1 MWAEIAVSAAKVA
14 VIAGTVLTLVAVM
27 EWVERRGAA
36 FIQDRL
42 GPNRVGPLGLF
53 QPIVDAVK
61 LLFKEDLTPANVSRG
76 LYLLAPMISVSVALL
91 TFIVIPFGA
100 GKDVT
105 VFGVP
110 LGGIEVA
117 PDLGVG
123 VLFLL
128 AIGSL
133 GVYGIVLAG
142 WSSNNKYSLL
152 GGLRSSAQLISYEL
166 SMTLAVLGVLLATGS
181 LRLDDVVA
189 RQGGQFWFGVV
200 PQWNVVPQIVG
211 CIVFVIAVFAETN
224 RLPFD
229 LAEAETELVAGY
241 HVEYSSMKFAA
252 FLMSE
257 YMNMV
262 TASALIVTLFFG
274 GWTFP
279 GMSRFS
285 GWPLLALSLVA
296 FGIKLAFFLWLF
308 VWVRWSLPRFRYD
321 QLMRLGWKGLLPL
334 ATLNLVWV
342 GVAMAMGW
350 IR

>member
-1 MWAEIAVSAAKVA
+1 MWAELAVTAIKLVVGAVA
-14 VIAGTVLTLVAVM
+14 LLSSVVVM
-27 EWVERRGAA
+27 VWVERRGAA

-42 GPNRVGPLGLF
+42 GPNRVGPLGLA
-53 QPIVDAVK
+53 QPVIDAIK
-61 LLFKEDLTPANVSRG
+61 LFFKEDVTPASVNRG
-76 LYLLAPMISVSVALL
+76 LYFLAPMISMFVALV
-91 TFIVIPFGA
+91 TFIVIPFGS
-100 GKDVT
+100 GRDVQL
-105 VFGVP
+105 FGVP
-110 LGGIEVA
+110 FGDFMVA
-117 PDLGVG
+117 SDLGVG

-181 LRLDDVVA
+181 LHLGDVVSHQA
-189 RQGGQFWFGVV
+189 GALWRWNAV
-200 PQWNVVPQIVG
+200 PQVIGFVT
-211 CIVFVIAVFAETN
+211 FVIAVFAETN

-252 FLMSE
+252 FFMSE

-262 TASALIVTLFFG
+262 TAAALIVTLFLG
-274 GWTFP
+274 GWTVP
-279 GMSRFS
+279 GLHVS
-285 GWPLLALSLVA
+285 GWLGLAVSVGV
-296 FGIKLAFFLWLF
+296 FLAKVGFFLWLF

-321 QLMRLGWKGLLPL
+321 QLMELGWKGLLPL

-342 GVAMAMGW
+342 GVAMTLGW
-350 IR
+350 L

>member
-1 MWAEIAVSAAKVA
+1 MWAEIAVTSAKLVVVA
-14 VIAGTVLTLVAVM
+14 GSILTSVAVM

-61 LLFKEDLTPANVSRG
+61 LLFKEDITPTSVNKG
-76 LYLLAPMISVSVALL
+76 LYYLAPALSVFVALV

-100 GKDVT
+100 GNDVK

-110 LGGIEVA
+110 LGGFIVA
-117 PDLGVG
+117 PDLSVG
-123 VLFLL
+123 ILYLL
-128 AIGSL
+128 ALSSL
-133 GVYGIVLAG
+133 GVYGIVIAG
-142 WSSNNKYSLL
+142 WASNNKYSLL

-166 SMTLAVLGVLLATGS
+166 AMTLAVLGVLLATGS

-189 RQGGQFWFGVV
+189 HQTTHLWNFIPQFIGFVV
-200 PQWNVVPQIVG
+200 
-211 CIVFVIAVFAETN
+211 FTTAVFAETN

-257 YMNMV
+257 YINMT

-279 GMSRFS
+279 GMHLLS
-285 GWPLLALSLVA
+285 GWWLLLASIAA
-296 FGIKLAFFLWLF
+296 FVVKLAFFLWLF

-342 GVAMAMGW
+342 GFGLAMRW
-350 IR
+350 L

>member
-1 MWAEIAVSAAKVA
+1 MWAELAVAAFKVVFAA
-14 VIAGTVLTLVAVM
+14 VVVLTSVPIMV
-27 EWVERRGAA
+27 WVERRGAA

-53 QPIVDAVK
+53 QPIIDVVK
-61 LLFKEDLTPANVSRG
+61 LLFKEHITPKNVHRG
-76 LYLLAPMISVSVALL
+76 LYFLAPGIALTVALV

-100 GKDVT
+100 GGDVT

-110 LGGIEVA
+110 LGGMNAAAGLE
-117 PDLGVG
+117 VG
-123 VLFLL
+123 VLYLL
-128 AIGSL
+128 ALSSL

-166 SMTLAVLGVLLATGS
+166 AMTMAVLGVLLATGS

-189 RQGGQFWFGVV
+189 AQQQHV
-200 PQWNVVPQIVG
+200 WNVLLQP
-211 CIVFVIAVFAETN
+211 IAFICFLVASFAETN

-229 LAEAETELVAGY
+229 LPEAETELVAGY

-252 FLMSE
+252 FFMAE
-257 YMNMV
+257 YMNMF
-262 TASALIVTLFFG
+262 TAAALSVTLFFG
-274 GWTFP
+274 GWSLP
-279 GMSRFS
+279 GVHLT
-285 GWPLLALSLVA
+285 GWLGLIVSLVV
-296 FGIKLAFFLWLF
+296 FLAKVGFFLWLF

-321 QLMRLGWKGLLPL
+321 QLMALGWKGLLPL

-342 GVAMAMGW
+342 GVAMSLGW
-350 IR
+350 L

>member
-1 MWAEIAVSAAKVA
+1 MWAEIAVTSAKLVVVA
-14 VIAGTVLTLVAVM
+14 GSVLTCVAVM

-61 LLFKEDLTPANVSRG
+61 LLFKEDITPTSVNKG
-76 LYLLAPMISVSVALL
+76 LYYLAPALSIFVALV

-100 GKDVT
+100 GTDIK

-110 LGGIEVA
+110 LGGFIVA

-123 VLFLL
+123 ILYLL
-128 AIGSL
+128 ALSSL
-133 GVYGIVLAG
+133 GVYGIVIAG
-142 WSSNNKYSLL
+142 WASNNKYSLL

-166 SMTLAVLGVLLATGS
+166 AMTLAVLGVLLATGS

-189 RQGGQFWFGVV
+189 HQATHLWNFIPQFIGFVV
-200 PQWNVVPQIVG
+200 
-211 CIVFVIAVFAETN
+211 FTTAVFAETN

-257 YMNMV
+257 YINMT

-279 GMSRFS
+279 GMHLLS
-285 GWPLLALSLVA
+285 GWWLLLASIAA
-296 FGIKLAFFLWLF
+296 FVVKLAFFLWLF

-342 GVAMAMGW
+342 GVGLAMRW
-350 IR
+350 L

>member
-1 MWAEIAVSAAKVA
+1 MWGSLAVSAAK
-14 VIAGTVLTLVAVM
+14 LVAVATAM
-27 EWVERRGAA
+27 LSAVPVMVWVERRGAA
-36 FIQDRL
+36 FIQDRI

-53 QPIVDAVK
+53 QPVIDAVK
-61 LLFKEDLTPANVSRG
+61 LVFKEELTPAGVNRG
-76 LYLLAPMISVSVALL
+76 LYLLAPMISFGVALM

-100 GKDVT
+100 GKDVS

-110 LGGIEVA
+110 LGGLIVA

-128 AIGSL
+128 AVGSL

-142 WSSNNKYSLL
+142 WSSNNKFSLL
-152 GGLRSSAQLISYEL
+152 GALRSSAQLISYEL
-166 SMTLAVLGVLLATGS
+166 SMALAVLGVLLSTGS

-189 RQGGQFWFGVV
+189 RQGDGLWLGFVPHWNMV
-200 PQWNVVPQIVG
+200 PQAIG
-211 CIVFVIAVFAETN
+211 FLVFVVAAFAETN

-241 HVEYSSMKFAA
+241 HLEYSSMKFAA
-252 FLMSE
+252 FFMSE
-257 YMNMV
+257 YINMT
-262 TASALIVTLFFG
+262 TASALIVTLFCG

-279 GMSRFS
+279 GMHHLS
-285 GWPLLALSLVA
+285 GWLLLAASVA
-296 FGIKLAFFLWLF
+296 AFFAKIAFFLWLF

-342 GVAMAMGW
+342 GIAMAMRW
-350 IR
+350 L

>member
-1 MWAEIAVSAAKVA
+1 MWAELAVVAGKLLAIAAAILTSVA
-14 VIAGTVLTLVAVM
+14 IM

-61 LLFKEDLTPANVSRG
+61 LLFKEDVTPTAANPW
-76 LYLLAPMISVSVALL
+76 LYYLAPMISVFVALV

-100 GKDVT
+100 GDDVSI
-105 VFGVP
+105 FGVP
-110 LGGIEVA
+110 LRGLVVA
-117 PDLGVG
+117 PDLNVG
-123 VLFLL
+123 ILYLL
-128 AIGSL
+128 ALSSL
-133 GVYGIVLAG
+133 GVFGIVLGG
-142 WSSNNKYSLL
+142 WSSNNKYSLM

-166 SMTLAVLGVLLATGS
+166 SMTLAVLGVLMATGS
-181 LRLDDVVA
+181 LRLTDVVLH
-189 RQGGQFWFGVV
+189 QGAHL
-200 PQWNVVPQIVG
+200 WNVVPQAIG
-211 CIVFVIAVFAETN
+211 CLVFVTAAFAETN

-229 LAEAETELVAGY
+229 LPEAENELVAGY

-279 GMSRFS
+279 GMAAFS
-285 GWPLLALSLVA
+285 GWTRFLLSLA
-296 FGIKLAFFLWLF
+296 SFAIKISFFLWLF

-334 ATLNLVWV
+334 AVLNLVWV
-342 GVAMAMGW
+342 SVAVAMRW
-350 IR
+350 I

>member
-1 MWAEIAVSAAKVA
+1 MWASVA
-14 VIAGTVLTLVAVM
+14 VVAVKLVVVAGSILTCVAVM

-42 GPNRVGPLGLF
+42 GPNRVGPMGLF

-61 LLFKEDLTPANVSRG
+61 LLFKQDVTPASATKG
-76 LYLLAPMISVSVALL
+76 LYYAAPMISVFVAMV

-100 GKDVT
+100 GKDIT

-110 LGGIEVA
+110 LGGLTVA

-123 VLFLL
+123 ILYLL
-128 AIGSL
+128 ALSAL

-152 GGLRSSAQLISYEL
+152 GALRSSAQLISYEL
-166 SMTLAVLGVLLATGS
+166 SMTLAVLGVLLSTGS
-181 LRLDDVVA
+181 LRLDAVVA
-189 RQGGQFWFGVV
+189 YQANHIWNFV
-200 PQWNVVPQIVG
+200 PQVIGFVV
-211 CIVFVIAVFAETN
+211 FTTAVFAETN

-229 LAEAETELVAGY
+229 LAEAETELIAGY

-257 YMNMV
+257 YMNMT

-279 GMSRFS
+279 GMHLLS
-285 GWPLLALSLVA
+285 GWWLLLASVVA
-296 FGIKLAFFLWLF
+296 FGVKLAFFLWFF
-308 VWVRWSLPRFRYD
+308 VWVRWTLPRFRYD

-342 GVAMAMGW
+342 GVGMAMRW
-350 IR
+350 L